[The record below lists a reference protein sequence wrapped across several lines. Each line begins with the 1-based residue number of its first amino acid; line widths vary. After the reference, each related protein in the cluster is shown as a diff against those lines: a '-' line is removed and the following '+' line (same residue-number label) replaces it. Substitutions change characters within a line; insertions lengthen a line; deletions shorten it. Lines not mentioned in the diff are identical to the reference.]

1 MLDPLAPEHLDWDR
15 AVELLSAQR
24 GTVVLVGGTDVGK
37 TTLSLAAANGAVR
50 AGRKAAILD
59 TDLGQSE
66 IGPPGTLGVVRLE
79 APVASLGELK
89 PRALAFVG
97 SISPVGHLL
106 SLVQGT
112 RRLVYH
118 ARGRGDEVVYVDT
131 SGLVQGRMAEKLK
144 LAKLAVLEPD
154 LVVLVERDRE
164 LERLGGL
171 IVGATDAPVVRVRT
185 PRDVRKKSPAYRR
198 MQRANRLRRQFE
210 GARSVELDAGSMR
223 TFDTWLY
230 SGTALTAAQ
239 LRGAANAL
247 KTEILHGELTPDGI
261 YLCANGRIDRRG
273 LVTVQ
278 EEFPRR
284 RITITPAMAFNGL
297 LVGLVAAGGHL
308 VDVGLLQGVNFQ
320 RAVLS
325 ILTPA
330 RSLSDVVQIH
340 FGRMRLRPDGSEIAH
355 LRPADL

>member
-1 MLDPLAPEHLDWDR
+1 MLDTPSPEHLDWDQ
-15 AVELLSAQR
+15 AVELLAAQS
-24 GTVVLVGGTDVGK
+24 GTVTLIGATDVGK
-37 TTLSLAAANGAVR
+37 TTLTLAAANAAVR
-50 AGRKAAILD
+50 AGRRVAVLD

-66 IGPPGTLGVVRLE
+66 IGPPGTIGVVRLE
-79 APVASLGELK
+79 EPVASLGELK

-118 ARGRGDEVVYVDT
+118 ARERGDEVVYVDT

-144 LAKLAVLEPD
+144 LAKLAVLEPS
-154 LVVLVERDRE
+154 LVVLVERERE

-171 IVGATDAPVVRVRT
+171 IAGATSAPVVRVRT
-185 PRDVRKKSPAYRR
+185 PQDVRKKSTAYRR
-198 MQRANRLRRQFE
+198 LQRSNRLRRQFE
-210 GARSVELDAGSMR
+210 GARVVELDAGSVR

-230 SGTALTAAQ
+230 SGTALTAIQ
-239 LRGAANAL
+239 LRGAAEAL
-247 KTEILHGELTPDGI
+247 KAEIVHGEITPDGV
-261 YLCANGRIDRRG
+261 YLCAAGRIDRRG

-284 RITITPAMAFNGL
+284 RITVTPAMNFNGL
-297 LVGLVAAGGHL
+297 LVGLVATGGHL

-320 RAVLS
+320 RALLS

-330 RSLSDVVQIH
+330 RSLSDVVQLH
-340 FGRMRLRPDGSEIAH
+340 FGRMRLRTDGSEIAH
-355 LRPADL
+355 LAPADL